1 MALRLIEIVA
11 PEEYLESIQGFLRDY
26 AVTGSWTQ
34 SLRDETCLVR
44 VLLPT
49 EETEAVIDV
58 LEKRF
63 SNVEGFRLML
73 FTVEATVPRHE
84 PVEPAPA
91 GGGGG
96 PERKG
101 GEKPPLRIS
110 REELYEDICV
120 GARLTKPYVA
130 MVCLSSVVAAVGL
143 IRDNPAVTIGAMVI
157 APLLGPNMALALST
171 TLGDFSLTRAALR
184 AGAIGTLIAFLLAVL
199 IGLVFPVPLEGRE
212 VLSRTEVGWGDIA
225 LALAAGGAG
234 AIAFTAGYATTL
246 VGVMVAVALLPP
258 LVATGLLLG
267 KGCGVPALGALL
279 MFSINFIC
287 INLAAV
293 TTFWVQGI
301 RPKRWWEAQKAKRAT
316 RTALVLWTVLLLLLA
331 LILALHLWLP

>member
-130 MVCLSSVVAAVGL
+130 MVCLSPG
-143 IRDNPAVTIGAMVI
+143 
-157 APLLGPNMALALST
+157 
-171 TLGDFSLTRAALR
+171 
-184 AGAIGTLIAFLLAVL
+184 
-199 IGLVFPVPLEGRE
+199 
-212 VLSRTEVGWGDIA
+212 
-225 LALAAGGAG
+225 
-234 AIAFTAGYATTL
+234 
-246 VGVMVAVALLPP
+246 
-258 LVATGLLLG
+258 
-267 KGCGVPALGALL
+267 
-279 MFSINFIC
+279 
-287 INLAAV
+287 
-293 TTFWVQGI
+293 
-301 RPKRWWEAQKAKRAT
+301 
-316 RTALVLWTVLLLLLA
+316 
-331 LILALHLWLP
+331 